1 MTTYE
6 AADQGV
12 HDGYLMDIAFE
23 MRQGDIIKTLRA
35 KHFFTDSLFWSLNNN
50 LKLIRKNKE
59 RLTNEY
65 RNRYGKAPD
74 IELAKRLFLEN
85 EKTPGGAGPDTGNAD
100 NNDPVIGQND
110 LGDQAA

>member
-6 AADQGV
+6 AADKEI
-12 HDGYLMDIAFE
+12 HDCHLMDIAFE
-23 MRQGDIIKTLRA
+23 MRQGDVVKKLRA

-59 RLTNEY
+59 RLTDEY

-74 IELAKRLFLEN
+74 TELAKRLFLEN

-100 NNDPVIGQND
+100 NNNTVTGQND